1 VRGHNPIVSREPA
14 TATLEDMLRAASPLV
29 ERVLVSARQGGV
41 GLAVEI
47 GLSPLLVRMRAAE
60 QGLVDDSVE
69 AAAASPRVEHA
80 IADAIERV
88 NVDLPPEERIH
99 EYRIAD
105 R

>member
-1 VRGHNPIVSREPA
+1 VRGHNPIASREPA
-14 TATLEDMLRAASPLV
+14 TATVEDLLRAASPLV
-29 ERVLVSARQGGV
+29 ERVLVSTHQGGAGV
-41 GLAVEI
+41 AVEI

-69 AAAASPRVEHA
+69 AAAASPRVEQA

-88 NVDLPPEERIH
+88 NVDLPPEERIREH
-99 EYRIAD
+99 RIAD